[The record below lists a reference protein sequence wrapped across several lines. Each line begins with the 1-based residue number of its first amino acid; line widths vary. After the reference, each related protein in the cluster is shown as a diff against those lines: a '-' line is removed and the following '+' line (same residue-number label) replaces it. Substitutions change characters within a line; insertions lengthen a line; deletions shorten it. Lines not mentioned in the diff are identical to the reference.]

1 MEEQRRIAKVFD
13 EYKKLIE
20 LQLRD
25 LERMKELEKGLLQ
38 QMFV

>member
-1 MEEQRRIAKVFD
+1 VEEQRRIAKVFD